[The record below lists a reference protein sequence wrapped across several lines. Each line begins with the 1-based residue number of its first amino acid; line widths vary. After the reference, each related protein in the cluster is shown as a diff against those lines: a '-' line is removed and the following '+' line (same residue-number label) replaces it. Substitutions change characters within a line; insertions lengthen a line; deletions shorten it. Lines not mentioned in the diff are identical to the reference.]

1 MAVEN
6 TIAFTNGGTP
16 DFLPNFP
23 GGLWVFDP
31 GVGLYHKAGVDH
43 KKHAVVSF
51 SSLASD
57 VLTMSSAQVYETGDP
72 VEIIAVGS
80 LTGDIDTIIY
90 YAIKVSSTQIKL
102 ALTPQQ
108 AVAGANITITG
119 AVAGASMVMNVYQ
132 SVGAFKTERQG
143 GVCTVKAAGVARFSG
158 IEVLY
163 GGDVEL
169 PASGASVGAVM
180 SLGMGKNVGSF
191 VTPKIQA
198 TAVTDAFSRFV
209 SKFGDLNI
217 STRKIVVKYRTKRRW
232 GLPGRMDVRNGVATW
247 VTSSTFTIN
256 PKTYDMYSVQVG
268 DEVEFLDRA
277 AGGYTAHITNITVD
291 SATQWTIAIDE
302 SMPDVTATETSH
314 ILIDNWTKYLVIST
328 TDDAAAAASGIKKA
342 ALGADGDDAKNKA
355 KWIELK
361 FELRGYT
368 DIEETMDFEEV
379 MLLNTADQNY
389 G

>member
-1 MAVEN
+1 
-6 TIAFTNGGTP
+6 
-16 DFLPNFP
+16 
-23 GGLWVFDP
+23 
-31 GVGLYHKAGVDH
+31 
-43 KKHAVVSF
+43 
-51 SSLASD
+51 
-57 VLTMSSAQVYETGDP
+57 
-72 VEIIAVGS
+72 
-80 LTGDIDTIIY
+80 
-90 YAIKVSSTQIKL
+90 
-102 ALTPQQ
+102 
-108 AVAGANITITG
+108 
-119 AVAGASMVMNVYQ
+119 
-132 SVGAFKTERQG
+132 
-143 GVCTVKAAGVARFSG
+143 
-158 IEVLY
+158 
-163 GGDVEL
+163 
-169 PASGASVGAVM
+169 
-180 SLGMGKNVGSF
+180 
-191 VTPKIQA
+191 
-198 TAVTDAFSRFV
+198 
-209 SKFGDLNI
+209 
-217 STRKIVVKYRTKRRW
+217 
-232 GLPGRMDVRNGVATW
+232 MDVRNGVATW

-291 SATQWTIAIDE
+291 SATQWTITIDE

-368 DIEETMDFEEV
+368 DIDETMDFEEV